1 MTAPKTLIAGIGN
14 IFNGDDGFG
23 SEVARR
29 LAAWPAPD
37 GVRVEDYGIRG
48 VHLAYELLEGYDL
61 VVLVDATARG
71 EAPGTISVLEPDAEL
86 GDVPPLDSHQM
97 DPRAVL
103 RMVAEMGGAIGRV
116 LVVGCEPADVDE
128 GIGLSP
134 AVAAAVDDAVRV
146 VTELTTEQVVGAGK
160 KENR

>member
-1 MTAPKTLIAGIGN
+1 MTGTKTLVAGIGN

-23 SEVARR
+23 SEVAQRLTRR
-29 LAAWPAPD
+29 PIPD

-61 VVLVDATARG
+61 VVLIDALPRG
-71 EAPGTISVLEPDAEL
+71 EPPGTVFVLEPEVDL
-86 GDVPPLDSHQM
+86 DDVPPLDSHQM

-103 RMVAEMGGAIGRV
+103 GMVAEMGGKMGR
-116 LVVGCEPADVDE
+116 LLLVGCEPADIDE

-134 AVAAAVDDAVRV
+134 PVAAAVDAAVAMV
-146 VTELTTEQVVGAGK
+146 EELITE
-160 KENR
+160 KEMVS

>member
-1 MTAPKTLIAGIGN
+1 MTKTLVAGIGN

-29 LAAWPAPD
+29 LAGRPMPD

-61 VVLVDATARG
+61 VVLVDALAKG
-71 EAPGTISVLEPDAEL
+71 AAPGTVFLIEPKADL
-86 GDVPPLDSHQM
+86 DDVPQLDSHQM

-103 RMVAEMGGAIGRV
+103 GMVHELGGEIGR
-116 LVVGCEPADVDE
+116 LLLVGCEPGDVSE

-134 AVAAAVDDAVRV
+134 SVAAAVTHAARV
-146 VTELTTEQVVGAGK
+146 VEDLIAEEE
-160 KENR
+160 KEIR